1 MSLSNTKRRL
11 SNRLSIL
18 KTNNSSSSKNNAEDT
33 SNEELTHPPIPRPKI
48 PNFAAMP
55 MHAHLDKAA
64 EATKL
69 AVMSKI
75 FHERDSNDC
84 VFWGVLHIKIIQ
96 CKKLRNLDRF
106 HAASIIRTGRV
117 DKSDPYVV
125 AFIGEYRLL
134 KTRCIDNDLN
144 PEFNEEFFCPVAHVT
159 DKIGFKVFDKDT
171 LVDDSLGNYF
181 LPASELIKLVDEKD
195 MQADPK
201 LAPYD
206 LKRVGL
212 HKTVFLDGKKHY
224 GTLEFFIEFIP
235 TRMLAKT
242 MEVPGTYF
250 EKTKGNDVKL
260 YMNADDDGSAPI
272 VKYGGVNDDAKI
284 YTPPRLWRDIYDAIS
299 DAKYFVYVAGW
310 SIDTSQY
317 LLRGEELRKTLEGG
331 KYSPKIGELFVSKAD
346 EGVVVNVMQWDD
358 NSSNFLMPGM
368 MGTFDEQTRNFFKNT
383 KVNCRLMSTVG
394 GDVNTMVQGQSKK
407 VAFTHHQKYIIVD
420 APRAD
425 GKEGRELF
433 AFVGGIDLTQGRW
446 DNRKHPLFRSLQ
458 TQHKGDTYTKCFN
471 VSGENGPR
479 QPWHDIHS
487 AVRGPE
493 CIQLAIAFEERWT
506 KQGNA
511 AELVN
516 RSRLGFDSEKTLQN
530 SGGWCAQLSR
540 SIDSRV
546 NAFDPSVN
554 RMRDS
559 LRRYEDVADWK
570 PIEEK
575 NITFSS
581 RFETATVAGVPY
593 SSCLERKKGRL
604 VDDSI
609 HRSMIHHIRRARHF
623 IYIESQYFMGS
634 SFMWSKDNGV
644 KCGNMIAAEIAYKI
658 CEKIAA
664 NEPFA
669 VYILLPMWMEGIP
682 AASAT
687 QGLLHFQRVTIEAMY
702 KKVDEA
708 LTARMANS
716 SDQGLKVSD
725 YLNMYCLGTRE
736 SLEGCQ
742 ATGSVSTDDEITL
755 ARTRRHQIYIHS
767 KMMIVDD
774 DVALI
779 GTANINQRSMDGCRD
794 SEIMMTSWQPEHL
807 TTEESIAK
815 GDIHAFRLHTWA
827 SITGQMNEA
836 FRNPSSHACVRAMN
850 QIAHENWQKYIA
862 DNTVDMESHL
872 LPFPLEYL
880 RGEIKPR
887 RGLRD
892 GNFPDTKASVLGK
905 KAALL
910 PELYLT

>member
-96 CKKLRNLDRF
+96 CKKLRNLDRLGLT
-106 HAASIIRTGRV
+106 SLITKRKR
-117 DKSDPYVV
+117 DKSDPYVT
-125 AFIGEYRLL
+125 AFIGDYRLL
-134 KTRCIDNDLN
+134 KTKFMNDDLS
-144 PEFNEEFFCPVAHVT
+144 PVFNEEFVCPVAHVT
-159 DKIGFKVFDKDT
+159 DNIAFKVFDKDT
-171 LVDDSLGNYF
+171 LKDESLGKYF
-181 LPASELIKLVDEKD
+181 LPASELISLVDEKD

-272 VKYGGVNDDAKI
+272 VKYGGVNDDEKV
-284 YTPPRLWRDIYDAIS
+284 YTPPRLWRDIYDAICN
-299 DAKYFVYVAGW
+299 AKYFIYVAGW

-317 LLRGEELRKTLEGG
+317 MLRGEELRKTLEKG
-331 KYSPKIGELFVSKAD
+331 KYSPRIGDLLKSKAD
-346 EGVVVNVMQWDD
+346 EGVVVDLMQWDD
-358 NSSNFLMPGM
+358 YTSNRLLTGM
-368 MGTFDEQTRNFFKNT
+368 NGTFDEKTREFFRNT
-383 KVNCRLMSTVG
+383 NVNSRFVG
-394 GDVNTMVQGQSKK
+394 MAGDDTNTLFQGQNKK
-407 VAFTHHQKYIIVD
+407 MAFTHHQKYIILD
-420 APRAD
+420 APKAN
-425 GKEGRELF
+425 GNGRELF
-433 AFVGGIDLTQGRW
+433 AFVGGIDLTEGRW

-516 RSRLGFDSEKTLQN
+516 RSRLGLDNHEELQN

-634 SFMWSKDNGV
+634 SFMWPKDRSV

-664 NEPFA
+664 REPFV
-669 VYILLPMWMEGIP
+669 VYIMLPMWMEGIP
-682 AASAT
+682 QTKTIQA
-687 QGLLHFQRVTIEAMY
+687 LLYYQRVTIESIY
-702 KKVDEA
+702 KIIDEA
-708 LTARMANS
+708 LTARMASS
-716 SDQGLKVSD
+716 SDQGMQVSD
-725 YLNMYCLGTRE
+725 YLNFYCLGTRE
-736 SLEGCQ
+736 SILGSQ
-742 ATGSVSTDDEITL
+742 ASGNPLTEDEIRL
-755 ARTRRHQIYIHS
+755 YQTRRHQIYVHS

-794 SEIMMTSWQPEHL
+794 SEIMMTSWQPDHL
-807 TTEESIAK
+807 ATEETIAK
-815 GDIHAFRLHTWA
+815 GDIHAFRLHIWA
-827 SITGQMNEA
+827 SITGQINEA
-836 FRNPSSHACVRAMN
+836 FRNPSCHECVNAMN
-850 QIAHENWQKYIA
+850 KIADQNWQKYIA

-872 LPFPLEYL
+872 LPFPLEYAA
-880 RGEIKPR
+880 GNIKPR
-887 RGLRD
+887 TGLKD
-892 GNFPDTKASVLGK
+892 GCFIDTKASVLGK
-905 KAALL
+905 KATLL
-910 PELYLT
+910 PELFLT